1 MNPTQNHFELSVRN
15 SLFHLFDYYV
25 DGKQGLGLPEMNLF
39 EGFHSWETRRILAGV
54 CDVEGKQDPAWAAAE
69 VLWHVIVPGLHSSRF
84 ASRHKL
90 NYRNLLNI
98 MIMCPYS

>member
-15 SLFHLFDYYV
+15 SLFHFFYYYV

-54 CDVEGKQDPAWAAAE
+54 CADVEGKQDP
-69 VLWHVIVPGLHSSRF
+69 GLQLKF
-84 ASRHKL
+84 YGTQLCQDYKAVD
-90 NYRNLLNI
+90 LLQGT
-98 MIMCPYS
+98 S